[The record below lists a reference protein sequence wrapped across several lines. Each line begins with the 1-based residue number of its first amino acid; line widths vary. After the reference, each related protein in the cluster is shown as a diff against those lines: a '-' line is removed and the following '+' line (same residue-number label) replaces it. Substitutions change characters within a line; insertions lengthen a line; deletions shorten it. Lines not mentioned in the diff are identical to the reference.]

1 MQITPTYSI
10 KPTVQEQSPYSPD
23 QLESLALQFSMAQG
37 SVSPDQMNLNRTR
50 LSFGDEQRMR
60 MELQQKAEQESK
72 GIATSTLD
80 SALSEGNVDLAQQV
94 VTQGIPKETNMVM
107 ENYAADFAATVK
119 DSDPA
124 EVVRPEDIGSDIRKN
139 ARLLRL
145 NNAFNEITREL
156 ESKYVPK
163 DQADIQPLAVGPQG
177 EPIYTDVAMYRQTID
192 LLKTFVNSIYAGA
205 KSGVSSFFFF
215 PGTKSEV
222 NADQLW
228 DPAISDEEFGKR
240 LDTLMQSIRDSFL
253 DKGALDNPL
262 QAMSMLRDMISTSQL
277 DKPEFQELLAIKGV
291 IDEQG
296 QVQENILGKS
306 FDPASTVDQVFSN
319 KTFQNFIDNPLFD
332 IPLALSSVDLIKATM
347 GSTTAG
353 RLLANQIQGGK
364 VTAQNFRYRTQM
376 NYPGGI
382 QNPELLSIVQRQ
394 MVEPLAEGLEKAVD
408 PLRVK
413 GSAAQISAEQ
423 QRIQRTEFPGK
434 NLAYFEHVV
443 EGPNQFMAVNIQS
456 RAGIPFY
463 TEQSARQAGNA
474 QGLSNFK
481 VIPNA
486 RGNGWLIQIRRGI
499 DESGWMDTTITKDA
513 NWIDNIFGIGKYA
526 WSPKRT
532 GTKSQLR
539 GATSAALETSEYAK
553 NYSRL
558 YKFWEALGGDELDKV
573 QELMLKGMRTPNP
586 SDPTGRT
593 LGKWFDEPEIDQ
605 HYISV
610 YGRQASLEEKSA
622 YYAYRAAYDL
632 DYELMNKR
640 QYDNAAAAGL
650 SHYTVDDIAGID
662 DFLLARAVDNR
673 AAISEN
679 ARFVLSNGM
688 VVDKAGAAA
697 ELADKSNTVLRLYG
711 RMDYAGQEVTHIIQK
726 YSKVKSSGLNPY
738 VLGYAEGGARRYA
751 EKWLVKQSMGDASP
765 SVHAIFPSEA
775 HAMKYAEQMTQIQAK
790 YNDYQRAITRL
801 GANANQ
807 VQLNALRRQYDA
819 DIHAIHDGYTLQRVQ
834 QEIADGKFS
843 RDGKF
848 NSVFDRE
855 DLPMKGIAENE
866 QVLQLNQYKGKLY
879 YSKRGEHLTDGYVGN
894 YAELVPPFEALAQ
907 QMTHASRMAGY
918 SNFAIKEV
926 NSWMAKYGKWLRLDD
941 PNVRF
946 PTPEQL
952 FRDGVWLKN
961 PEGISNNVL
970 QVAQAQRMHI
980 LRELRHPDALGAK
993 VMEKKLSLAKGMARL
1008 LGDKDYLRWLPK
1020 AVQRGTI
1027 VTESDALNFMKTVT
1041 YSLTM
1046 GLGNFGH
1053 FVLQALSLKDAV
1065 LKSPIYG
1072 TFAFKDAPFIVMAS
1086 LGDFNN
1092 KLVKVL
1098 DTRAATALG
1107 YYKKGEF
1114 TEVLYDWQRTGWK
1127 EVGTTEAT
1135 LDTTKIVSA
1144 LPTSRPKQIVI
1155 KQIDKLVH
1163 PLVRFLRETE
1173 QAGRVPTYKGEE
1185 FFRATSFGIARREA
1199 LDKAAKGV
1207 FPKGSDEYIEWIR
1220 GRTNEL
1226 MSHTSPG
1233 ASAFW
1238 QRNEATGLF
1247 MQMRQYG
1254 WKMSEDML
1262 FFSRD
1267 ITTGERFRLIIG
1279 NIALFGAAGYPFGQ
1293 QIADA
1298 IYSLTGR
1305 KPDMEEIKDVYLGGL
1320 DSFMRNVMEQD
1331 TAFAARMGNG
1341 QSLYMIY
1348 DALLGDN
1355 AKPMT
1360 AFLGVSA
1367 TTVKNINDKFGMIGQ
1382 ILQGTRMKELELTPV
1397 LYASDL
1403 VSAQLAELAG
1413 STSNLT
1419 KAYMAHKY
1427 GLVMNKAQDS
1437 ISARNDS
1444 SYSTLLRLLGIETA
1458 SKSLLYKFD
1467 KDSKQHD
1474 QVLWDLSR
1482 IAAEYRIQ
1490 VSLALADKDYA
1501 KKDLLEKGYSTFM
1514 ATIDDP
1520 DDRAEVLS
1528 RATSN
1533 LLNDDNT
1540 RRIKDRNLTPGN

>member
-72 GIATSTLD
+72 GIATSALD

-107 ENYAADFAATVK
+107 ENYAADFAATIK

-124 EVVRPEDIGSDIRKN
+124 EVIRPEDIGSDIRSN

-145 NNAFNEITREL
+145 NNAFNELTREF
-156 ESKYVPK
+156 EKKYIPE
-163 DQADIQPLAVGPQG
+163 DQENIQPIGVGPQG
-177 EPIYTDVAMYRQTID
+177 EAIYADPKMYKQTID
-192 LLKTFVNSIYAGA
+192 LLKMFVNSIYAGA
-205 KSGVSSFFFF
+205 KSGISTFFFF

-222 NADQLW
+222 KANELW
-228 DPAISDEEFGKR
+228 DPSITDEEFGKR
-240 LDTLMQSIRDSFL
+240 LDTLMQNIRQSFL
-253 DKGALDNPL
+253 EGGVLNNPL
-262 QAMSMLRDMISTSQL
+262 AATAMLRDMISTGQL
-277 DKPEFQELLAIKGV
+277 NKPEFQELLSIKGV
-291 IDEQG
+291 VDEQG
-296 QVQENILGKS
+296 NVQQNILGKS
-306 FDPASTVDQVFSN
+306 FDPASTVDQVLSN
-319 KTFQNFIDNPLFD
+319 ATFQNFIDNPLWD
-332 IPLALSSVDLIKATM
+332 IPLAVSGVDLIKATM
-347 GSTTAG
+347 GSTTAS

-364 VTAQNFRYRTQM
+364 VTAQNWRSLTQM

-382 QNPELLSIVQRQ
+382 QDPELLSIVQRQ
-394 MVEPLAEGLEKAVD
+394 MVEPLAEGLERAID

-413 GSAAQISAEQ
+413 GSAAQIAAEQ
-423 QRIQRTEFPGK
+423 QRIQRTEFQGK

-443 EGPNQFMAVNIQS
+443 EGSNQFMAVNLQS

-463 TEQSARQAGNA
+463 TEQSARQAGIA
-474 QGLSNFK
+474 QGLSDFK

-513 NWIDNIFGIGKYA
+513 NWIDNLFGIGKYA

-532 GTKSQLR
+532 ATKSQLQ
-539 GATSAALETSEYAK
+539 GASSAALETSQYAK
-553 NYSRL
+553 NYSNL
-558 YKFWEALGGDELDKV
+558 YKFWEALGGDELNKV

-586 SDPTGRT
+586 SDPTGKT
-593 LGKWFDEPEIDQ
+593 LGKWFNEAEIDQ

-610 YGRQASLEEKSA
+610 YGRQASREEKSA
-622 YYAYRAAYDL
+622 YYAYRAAYDF
-632 DYELMNKR
+632 DHVLMNKR
-640 QYDNAAAAGL
+640 QYDMAAAMGL
-650 SHYTVDDIAGID
+650 SHYNVSDIPGIQD
-662 DFLLARAVDNR
+662 SLLARAVDNR
-673 AAISEN
+673 TAISEN
-679 ARFVLSNGM
+679 ARFVLPSGV
-688 VVDKAGAAA
+688 VVDKAGAAT
-697 ELADKSNTVLRLYG
+697 ELADKTNIVLRLHG
-711 RMDYAGQEVTHIIQK
+711 RMDYAGKEVTHIIQK
-726 YSKVKSSGLNPY
+726 SSKVKSSGLNPY
-738 VLGYAEGGARRYA
+738 VLGYVEGGARRYA
-751 EKWLVKQSMGDASP
+751 EKWLVKQEMGDASP
-765 SVHAIFPSEA
+765 VVHAIFPSEA
-775 HAMKYAEQMTQIQAK
+775 RSLKYAEQMSQIQAK
-790 YNDYQRAITRL
+790 YNDYQRAIARL

-807 VQLNALRRQYDA
+807 VRLNQLRRQYDA

-834 QEIADGKFS
+834 QEIANGKFS
-843 RDGKF
+843 RNGEF

-879 YSKRGEHLTDGYVGN
+879 YSQRGEHLTDGYIGN
-894 YAELVPPFEALAQ
+894 YAELVPPFEALAD

-952 FRDGVWLKN
+952 FRDGVWMSN
-961 PEGISNNVL
+961 PKGISDNAR

-993 VMEKKLSLAKGMARL
+993 IMEKKLSLAKGMARL
-1008 LGDKDYLRWLPK
+1008 LGDKDYLRWLPQ

-1027 VTESDALNFMKTVT
+1027 ITESDAFNFMKTVT

-1046 GLGNFGH
+1046 ALGNFGH

-1072 TFAFKDAPFIVMAS
+1072 TFAFKDAPFIVMAGI
-1086 LGDFNN
+1086 GDFNN
-1092 KLVKVL
+1092 KLVKLL
-1098 DTRAATALG
+1098 DTRASTTLG

-1135 LDTTKIVSA
+1135 LDTTKVVESLSQPITRLFKS
-1144 LPTSRPKQIVI
+1144 I
-1155 KQIDKLVH
+1155 
-1163 PLVRFLRETE
+1163 ET
-1173 QAGRVPTYKGEE
+1173 AGRIPTYKGEE
-1185 FFRATSFGIARREA
+1185 LFRAVSFGIARREA
-1199 LDKAAKGV
+1199 LDKASKGV

-1238 QRNEATGLF
+1238 QRNELTGLF
-1247 MQMRQYG
+1247 MQMKQYG

-1262 FFSRD
+1262 FLSRD
-1267 ITTGERFRLIIG
+1267 ITTGERFRLIVG
-1279 NIALFGAAGYPFGQ
+1279 NIALFGAAGYPFGD

-1298 IYSLTGR
+1298 VYSITGR
-1305 KPDMEEIKDVYLGGL
+1305 KPDMEEIKDVYMGGL
-1320 DSFMRNVMEQD
+1320 DSFMRNVMGED

-1348 DALLGDN
+1348 DSLFGDN

-1367 TTVKNINDKFGMIGQ
+1367 NTVKNVNDKFGMIAQ
-1382 ILQGTRMKELELTPV
+1382 ILQAARMKEMELAPV
-1397 LYASDL
+1397 LYTSDL

-1419 KAYMAHKY
+1419 KAYMAHNY

-1437 ISARNDS
+1437 ISDRNGS
-1444 SYSTLLRLLGIETA
+1444 SYSTLLRLLGIETS
-1458 SKSLLYKFD
+1458 SKALLYKFD
-1467 KDSKQHD
+1467 KKSKQHD
-1474 QVLWDLSR
+1474 QVLWDLSK
-1482 IAAEYRIQ
+1482 IASEYRVQ
-1490 VSLALADKDYA
+1490 VALALADKDYA
-1501 KKDLLEKGYSTFM
+1501 KKDILEKGYSTFM
-1514 ATIDDP
+1514 AAIDDP
-1520 DDRAEVLS
+1520 FDRAEVLS